1 MSYGDLPLNID
12 SLLLSYFKLEHI
24 DSIYIYKYRVC
35 CLTWVHFQAALQKN
49 TGRTI
54 LNKGFGPFKNEFSE
68 NMFKRTTYYEYKHI

>member
-1 MSYGDLPLNID
+1 MGPLPSGFAN
-12 SLLLSYFKLEHI
+12 
-24 DSIYIYKYRVC
+24 
-35 CLTWVHFQAALQKN
+35 KN